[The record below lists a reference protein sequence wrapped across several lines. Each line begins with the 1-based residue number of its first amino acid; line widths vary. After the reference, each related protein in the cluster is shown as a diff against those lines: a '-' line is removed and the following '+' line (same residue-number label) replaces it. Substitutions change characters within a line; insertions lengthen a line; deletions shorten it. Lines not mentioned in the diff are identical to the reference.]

1 MYRSI
6 IREGIRFASCAVLAL
21 ALTPALA
28 AQSSCPNG
36 VEIALINGRI
46 HTMDASNGVVSAV
59 TMRGGKFVSVGH
71 ARCGRRSGSGLQAGH
86 QSEWP
91 RCDSG
96 ARRQS

>member
-59 TMRGGKFVSVGH
+59 RSVAQ
-71 ARCGRRSGSGLQAGH
+71 ARYPFSSRRESI
-86 QSEWP
+86 
-91 RCDSG
+91 
-96 ARRQS
+96 AR

>member
-71 ARCGRRSGSGLQAGH
+71 DAG
-86 QSEWP
+86 
-91 RCDSG
+91 G
-96 ARRQS
+96 